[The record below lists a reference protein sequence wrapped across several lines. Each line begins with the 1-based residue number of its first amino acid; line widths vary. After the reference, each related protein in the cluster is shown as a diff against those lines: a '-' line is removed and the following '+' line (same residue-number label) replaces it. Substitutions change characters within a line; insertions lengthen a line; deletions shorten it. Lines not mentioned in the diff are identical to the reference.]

1 MNNKKKP
8 TQNKNGPSEKQIN
21 VGATIVGLSSN
32 VRRDERMRFEP
43 TNIKPRNFGRGL
55 LSDSMKL
62 MSNANKGPIFLPE
75 QNMRSI

>member
-43 TNIKPRNFGRGL
+43 TNIKPREFGRGL
-55 LSDSMKL
+55 LSDSMAL
-62 MSNANKGPIFLPE
+62 MSSTNKG
-75 QNMRSI
+75 S